1 MRASA
6 GSRGGAGVREEAVT
20 GTLDEETARAAG
32 LELTEPDP
40 LVASGAR
47 LRIAATGIGAGA
59 GKSAV
64 CVTTTGAEAGDGAV
78 AGLPARA
85 AGRITT
91 EAPRPVGTMFTA
103 AASAR
108 ASTGV
113 GASCRGTVCTAAS
126 GTAGVVETSAIA
138 ARRPGTASRTP
149 AGTVGAAMIAFSGVS
164 AMSGA
169 LAARWASATN
179 DPLVPP
185 KTRFAGAA
193 GSGTGICPVSG
204 ANAGRTA
211 SRDAMRR
218 ANVTALAGM
227 PGVADALAANAGGSA
242 ARGFKAEGAM
252 TTSTSGVKP

>member
-1 MRASA
+1 MVSWDLTSSLNASDLPNPGADCAGLTRGSGASAAAGALSTVPDRARAEAGATGAAMRASA

-103 AASAR
+103 AASR
-108 ASTGV
+108 ACLDW
-113 GASCRGTVCTAAS
+113 CRC
-126 GTAGVVETSAIA
+126 
-138 ARRPGTASRTP
+138 
-149 AGTVGAAMIAFSGVS
+149 
-164 AMSGA
+164 
-169 LAARWASATN
+169 
-179 DPLVPP
+179 
-185 KTRFAGAA
+185 
-193 GSGTGICPVSG
+193 
-204 ANAGRTA
+204 
-211 SRDAMRR
+211 
-218 ANVTALAGM
+218 
-227 PGVADALAANAGGSA
+227 
-242 ARGFKAEGAM
+242 
-252 TTSTSGVKP
+252 